1 MKKILFTALL
11 AVVGIIGYGQT
22 TEDSNDEI
30 FHVVEQMPEFPGG
43 DEAFFKY
50 LGDNLQ
56 YPIKARE
63 AGVQGRVMIGFVVE
77 ADGRITNVEAIHYVP
92 ITDNKIDSKKS
103 NTKSATLAIYLQKEL
118 ENEGIRVIKAMPK
131 WIPGKQRGK
140 NVRVAY
146 RCPITFTLN

>member
-11 AVVGIIGYGQT
+11 ALVCSFGYGQDKPET
-22 TEDSNDEI
+22 QDEI
-30 FHVVEQMPEFPGG
+30 FWVVEQMPEFPGG
-43 DEAFFKY
+43 DEAMFKY
-50 LGDNLQ
+50 LSDNLS
-56 YPIKARE
+56 YPKQARE
-63 AGVQGRVMIGFVVE
+63 AGIQGKVMVGFVVE